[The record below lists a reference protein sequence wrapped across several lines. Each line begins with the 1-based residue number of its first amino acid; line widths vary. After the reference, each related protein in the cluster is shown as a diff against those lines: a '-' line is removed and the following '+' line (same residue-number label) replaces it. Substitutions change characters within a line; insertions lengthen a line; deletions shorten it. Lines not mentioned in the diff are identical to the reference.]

1 MKVSN
6 SSYSTHI
13 RPSFV
18 LNKTYNCN
26 MYKFSMLSRDTVSFQ
41 AKSKN
46 LVKDLYQITSDT
58 KCFSSFIKEAIQN
71 PRKSQE
77 TTKIL
82 LNQAGSTNNFLKWYF
97 AKGGYKEKYVD
108 YITQTVKEAKN
119 PEELLKISPNWGF
132 WVFEKQ
138 FGKDFFIGK
147 TPKAIGTK
155 KDYRNLVTNLLQNED
170 TGFKVE
176 ILPNGLSGKRAF
188 LVDTGENKYVLK
200 TQEDFALYS
209 KELDSAL
216 KKDKW
221 LQDTFMKRFKENE
234 NMKSDSSYINAMIDF
249 YLNLNN
255 CVNAAK
261 IHCFDAKTSSVLYD
275 YLSGTNQSITD
286 INKQLPDLK
295 KLGIIYND
303 IFSDNFREKDGV
315 LKIIDSGESSFID
328 LLKPTVPNFQIELP
342 NWSGNNILSTLGA
355 LLYLNLQKK
364 NQQNKILLVEKI
376 KFGILRRTE
385 SRLL

>member
-13 RPSFV
+13 RPSYV
-18 LNKTYNCN
+18 LNKTNNCN
-26 MYKFSMLSRDTVSFQ
+26 MYKFSMLSRDTVSIQ

-155 KDYRNLVTNLLQNED
+155 KDYRNLVTNLLKNKD
-170 TGFKVE
+170 TGFNVKE
-176 ILPNGLSGKRAF
+176 FTNGLSGKRAF

-200 TQEDFALYS
+200 AQEDFALYS

-221 LQDTFMKRFKENE
+221 LQDSFMKRFKENE

-355 LLYLNLQKK
+355 LLYLNY
-364 NQQNKILLVEKI
+364 
-376 KFGILRRTE
+376 
-385 SRLL
+385 

>member
-1 MKVSN
+1 M
-6 SSYSTHI
+6 
-13 RPSFV
+13 
-18 LNKTYNCN
+18 
-26 MYKFSMLSRDTVSFQ
+26 
-41 AKSKN
+41 
-46 LVKDLYQITSDT
+46 
-58 KCFSSFIKEAIQN
+58 
-71 PRKSQE
+71 
-77 TTKIL
+77 
-82 LNQAGSTNNFLKWYF
+82 
-97 AKGGYKEKYVD
+97 
-108 YITQTVKEAKN
+108 
-119 PEELLKISPNWGF
+119 
-132 WVFEKQ
+132 
-138 FGKDFFIGK
+138 
-147 TPKAIGTK
+147 
-155 KDYRNLVTNLLQNED
+155 
-170 TGFKVE
+170 
-176 ILPNGLSGKRAF
+176 
-188 LVDTGENKYVLK
+188 DTGENKYVLK
-200 TQEDFALYS
+200 AQEDFALYS
-209 KELDSAL
+209 KELASAL

-255 CVNAAK
+255 CVNATK

-355 LLYLNLQKK
+355 LLYLNY
-364 NQQNKILLVEKI
+364 
-376 KFGILRRTE
+376 
-385 SRLL
+385 